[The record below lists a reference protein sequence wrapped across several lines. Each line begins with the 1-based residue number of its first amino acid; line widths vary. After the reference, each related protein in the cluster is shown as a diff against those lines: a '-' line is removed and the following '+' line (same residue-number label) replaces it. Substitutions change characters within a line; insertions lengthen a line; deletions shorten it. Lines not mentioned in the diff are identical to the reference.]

1 MMPESLVADS
11 PAEPAAVKRTGEI
24 EEVTNRVLIHPVAHA
39 LVVRLARVG
48 VSPNA
53 VSIVGFI
60 LGACAALAYL
70 EYRGGPLV
78 VLLGFVLMLGWHV
91 MDGADGQLARLTGQT
106 SEIGKALDGLCDHGT
121 FVLVYLALGI
131 AAAEAQGAWVWIWA
145 VLAGASHAVQ
155 ANTYEA
161 QRYAYDYWVQGKQ
174 TARIPTPDEF
184 RQEQRGARGTAW
196 ALGKLHLFY
205 LSVQHRSGKAQA
217 PLRDAL
223 EAARRAPG
231 GTDRVAGI
239 YRDAELGIT
248 RAWNLLC
255 SNYRTVAIA
264 VACLAGSAVYFFVVE
279 VVVLNVVFAGLLVA
293 QRRTDRAL
301 LARLTESGSG
311 SGLD

>member
-1 MMPESLVADS
+1 MTLEPIAADS
-11 PAEPAAVKRTGEI
+11 DLPDAPATVMRTGEI
-24 EEVTNRVLIHPVAHA
+24 EEVTNRFVIHPVAHA

-53 VSIVGFI
+53 VSITGFV
-60 LGACAALAYL
+60 LGASAAAAYL
-70 EYRGGPLV
+70 RYADPLY
-78 VLLGFVLMLGWHV
+78 VLAGFVLMFGWHV

-184 RQEQRGARGTAW
+184 RQEMRGARGVPW
-196 ALGKLHLFY
+196 VLGKLHLLY

-217 PLRDAL
+217 PLRAAL
-223 EAARRAPG
+223 EEARRAPG
-231 GTDRVAGI
+231 GTERVATL
-239 YRDAELGIT
+239 YRDADRGVT
-248 RAWNLLC
+248 RLWNLMC
-255 SNYRTVAIA
+255 SNYRTTAIA
-264 VACLAGSAVYFFVVE
+264 IACLAGSAVYFFAFE
-279 VVVLNVVFAGLLVA
+279 VVVLNAAFALLLGM
-293 QRRTDRAL
+293 QRRADRSL
-301 LARLTESGSG
+301 LTRLTP
-311 SGLD
+311 